1 MSPFRGPMTVVAW
14 CAAVVAIA
22 MCADLTAARG
32 DVQLEELPGTMAAPQ
47 VTDGTIVGPPP
58 ATHAGVV
65 VGDAAPPSAA
75 SYPVADALAYD
86 APWSWQ
92 LMPSGLIWHSYLAGV
107 KEPRMA
113 SVWNYQKGVG
123 WLWDP
128 TVGGR
133 IGLLRYGTPN
143 SFRPDGWQLDVEGAA
158 FPELN
163 LSNNWDMRSTDFRIG
178 LPLTYGNGPLQ
189 MKFAVYH
196 LSSHIGDQFLLA
208 NPGFTRVEYSRN
220 ALVYGLSYFPTDNLR
235 LYGEVDWAFYTNG
248 ATQPWQFQFGAE
260 YSPIFSPGFRG
271 SPFAAINGHLRQEVH
286 FGGSLVVQAGWQWL
300 NAATGT
306 RMRFGFQYFNGKNE
320 QYQFFNDFVQQFGI
334 GLWYD
339 F

>member
-1 MSPFRGPMTVVAW
+1 MSLFRGRWTVVARS
-14 CAAVVAIA
+14 AAVFAIA
-22 MCADLTAARG
+22 ICASPMPARAE
-32 DVQLEELPGTMAAPQ
+32 VQYEELPGTMSAPP
-47 VTDGTIVGPPP
+47 VIDGTVASPPLAPPPTVVISGPP
-58 ATHAGVV
+58 
-65 VGDAAPPSAA
+65 A
-75 SYPVADALAYD
+75 SGPVSFPVAEALAFD

-92 LMPSGLIWHSYLAGV
+92 LMPTGLIWHSYLAGP

-113 SVWNYQKGVG
+113 SLWNYQPGVG
-123 WLWDP
+123 WLWSP

-143 SFRPDGWQLDVEGAA
+143 SFRPEGWQLDVEGAA

-163 LSNNWDMRSTDFRIG
+163 SSDQWTMRSTDFRVG
-178 LPLTYGNGPLQ
+178 LPLSYGVGPLQ

-196 LSSHIGDQFLLA
+196 LSSHIGDQFLLE

-220 ALVYGLSYFPTDNLR
+220 ALVYALSFFPTDNMR
-235 LYGEVDWAFYTNG
+235 LYGEIDWAFYTNG

-260 YSPIFSPGFRG
+260 YSPIYRPGFRG
-271 SPFAAINGHLRQEVH
+271 SPFAAINGHLRQEVA
-286 FGGSLVVQAGWQWL
+286 FGGSLVAQVGWQWL
-300 NAATGT
+300 NGATGT
-306 RMRFGFQYFNGKNE
+306 RIRLGFQYFNGKNE
-320 QYQFFNDFVQQFGI
+320 QYQFFNDYVQQFGI